1 MLWPK
6 KRTMRS
12 ITRVGIDAA
21 QEWLDVLVER
31 AHAKAR
37 RFSNDAVGISDLVAD
52 LGEGNYVIAIEAT
65 GRYEAA
71 VRHALEAAGHSVR
84 VKNPRQVRRLADG
97 LGVQAKTDMID
108 AKFLA
113 ETATLGGPNA
123 PRSKEREALGDLSRT
138 IECLKKDRSG
148 HLKRMK
154 VPGFSEVAIRSLRAV
169 VKTIDAQIKKLEKSF
184 VELVKKSKFA
194 ERYKLAR
201 SVPGVGPA
209 LARIAICELP
219 DQLENW
225 SVRQLSSYA
234 GVAAIDD
241 TSGKKRPLAR
251 VPRHGNSHL
260 KGGLYMPAMSLVSK
274 QAWAKTTYARLRG
287 LGRTHEQAAIAI
299 MHKLLFHLIAV
310 LKRGTP
316 WQAEPPIGA

>member
-1 MLWPK
+1 
-6 KRTMRS
+6 MRS
-12 ITRVGIDAA
+12 ISRVGIDVA

-37 RFSNDAVGISDLVAD
+37 RFSNDAGGISDLVAD
-52 LGEGNYVIAIEAT
+52 LGEGNYVIAMEAT

-71 VRHALEAAGHSVR
+71 VRHALEEAGYSVR
-84 VKNPRQVRRLADG
+84 VKNPRQVRQLAGG
-97 LGVQAKTDMID
+97 LSVQAKTDIID

-113 ETATLGGPNA
+113 ETATLGGSNE
-123 PRSKEREALGDLSRT
+123 PRSKEREAMGDLSRT
-138 IECLKKDRSG
+138 IECLKKERSG

-154 VPGFSEVAIRSLRAV
+154 VPGFSQVAIRSLRAV
-169 VKTIDAQIKKLEKSF
+169 VKTIDAQIKSLEKSF
-184 VELVKKSKFA
+184 VELVKKSRFS

-201 SVPGVGPA
+201 SVQGVGPV
-209 LARIAICELP
+209 LARIALCELP
-219 DQLENW
+219 ESLENW
-225 SVRQLSSYA
+225 SIRQLSSYA
-234 GVAAIDD
+234 GVAAIDNG
-241 TSGKKRPLAR
+241 SGKKRPIAK

-274 QAWAKTTYARLRG
+274 QEWAKTTYARLRG

-299 MHKLLFHLIAV
+299 MHKLLIHLVAV

-316 WQAEPPIGA
+316 WQSEPPHTA